1 MARATISAVIPSKNV
16 ETIIR
21 PTLESLRFC
30 DEVVIVDM
38 FSTDGTRALCKSYPN
53 VTFIERQDYIYGNF
67 NFGAE
72 QAKGE
77 WILRLDSDEVVS
89 EELRDSIL
97 EVLNTL
103 ATPFLHYDAFCHL
116 YFFGMRLRHGF
127 GDQWRT
133 TIYKK
138 GTGRYPMRSEHE
150 GLECTG
156 PAGKLRGHYDHFTN
170 PTITTWIAKTNYYL
184 DKDNERVPPRPPKGR
199 WKVMLN
205 MARYFRGAYWGKG
218 QLRKDGY
225 LGFVVALWSAF
236 SMALIEFKLWEKQER
251 ARLKDAGLLPSHANA
266 SPADSPK
273 HLSHQ

>member
-1 MARATISAVIPSKNV
+1 MSRASVSAVIPTKNV

-38 FSTDGTRALCKSYPN
+38 FSTDGTRALCESYPN

-67 NFGAE
+67 NYGAE
-72 QAKGE
+72 QAKGD

-89 EELRDSIL
+89 VELRDSIL
-97 EVLNTL
+97 EFLNDPAPT
-103 ATPFLHYDAFCHL
+103 FLHYDAFCHL

-138 GTGRYPMRSEHE
+138 GTAQYPMRSEHE

-184 DKDNERVPPRPPKGR
+184 DKDLERSPTRPPASR
-199 WKVMLN
+199 WRVMMN
-205 MARYFRGAYWGKG
+205 MARSFRGAYWGKG
-218 QLRKDGY
+218 KLSRDGY
-225 LGFVVALWSAF
+225 LGFVVAFWSAVAI
-236 SMALIEFKLWEKQER
+236 ALIELKMWEKYE
-251 ARLKDAGLLPSHANA
+251 KDRQCSAGTLPQHPNAN
-266 SPADSPK
+266 
-273 HLSHQ
+273 